1 MRRLSTLVGVVV
13 AIAGF
18 AFVGV
23 AIADQWGQAEEALE
37 HASWWWLG
45 LALVLALAAM
55 VAIGLPSRRALV
67 LVGGPDVGW
76 RRTLAWFLPGQLG
89 KYVPGA
95 VWPVVGRAELAVR
108 GGVERVPAYS
118 SVALSLATT
127 NLGCVLAAAL
137 AFPLAVV
144 AEEGSAAD
152 GWWVLL
158 LLPLGAL
165 VVHPRVLALV
175 ERLAGRALRRP
186 DLTLSVPPW
195 RESAR
200 LVLWHLPAW
209 ALVVAATWC
218 TARAFDPAPAVAPI
232 AFATLASWV
241 VGMVVLPVPGGLGV
255 REATFATLASTA
267 LPVGVAA
274 TVAVVARL
282 VFMLADGAGVA
293 LAAPLGRGQG
303 AGSGPTTSQ
312 TVKSTT

>member
-1 MRRLSTLVGVVV
+1 MRRLTTLVGVAVSVV
-13 AIAGF
+13 GF
-18 AFVGV
+18 AFVGF
-23 AIADQWGQAEEALE
+23 AIADQWGEAEAALE
-37 HASWWWLG
+37 QASWGWLG
-45 LALVLALAAM
+45 AALVLALAAM

-108 GGVERVPAYS
+108 GGVGRVEAYS

-127 NLGCVLAAAL
+127 NLGAVLGAAL
-137 AFPLAVV
+137 AFPFALV
-144 AEEGSAAD
+144 AEEGSAAA

-165 VVHPRVLALV
+165 VVHPRVLRLV

-186 DLTLSVPPW
+186 ELALVVPSW
-195 RESAR
+195 RDSAV
-200 LVLWHLPAW
+200 LVLRHLPAW

-218 TARAFDPAPAVAPI
+218 TARALDPTPALAPI

-241 VGMVVLPVPGGLGV
+241 AGMVVLPVPGGLGV
-255 REATFATLASTA
+255 REATFAALASTA

-274 TVAVVARL
+274 TVAVLARL
-282 VFMLADGAGVA
+282 VFMLADAAGVA
-293 LAAPLGRGQG
+293 VAVPLARGQEAAAG
-303 AGSGPTTSQ
+303 ATTSQ
-312 TVKSTT
+312 TVKSTL